1 MGRSFFQT
9 ALGRVCLGLLAAA
22 AMGGGLL
29 GYSMLRDQ
37 TILGDLRPT
46 EPIRILHTV
55 EDPDSDEDL
64 PPAESEDPGL
74 TEPDTPEEL
83 PEPPTES
90 TEPPTEPEPTEP
102 KSSEP
107 AAVPTEPEPSEP
119 ENQPPAPTPTQPAAP
134 VSPTPTEPTTADSAV
149 LGLQWEGESG
159 NAADWTAELPEG
171 AGSNNRVLM
180 IAVRGDDTPEI
191 STDNPSLLQVWYQ
204 GDRYRRDGDVVY
216 YGWTISPRQSGT
228 SHVLCSL
235 NGKITHSLTVTVPD
249 YPDMILSYSVEAE
262 TINIDDIAWPLEDCH
277 VGGRYYFEALVQGQ
291 TDCFFVT
298 NNPQVVEF
306 GYPGYMSHAAP
317 GLWCPRAD
325 YYIWGEIIGT
335 GDAEVYLYFKGE
347 IVKTWIVHASEHI
360 PGPDESDE
368 DLYVNP

>member
-1 MGRSFFQT
+1 M
-9 ALGRVCLGLLAAA
+9 
-22 AMGGGLL
+22 L
-29 GYSMLRDQ
+29 GYGWLKERAL
-37 TILGDLRPT
+37 IGDVQPPDDPIRIESTLEPPVETAEDLIPVPSEDPAAPT
-46 EPIRILHTV
+46 EPV
-55 EDPDSDEDL
+55 EESETPEDL
-64 PPAESEDPGL
+64 
-74 TEPDTPEEL
+74 
-83 PEPPTES
+83 
-90 TEPPTEPEPTEP
+90 TEPPTEATEP
-102 KSSEP
+102 S
-107 AAVPTEPEPSEP
+107 TEPEPSEP

-134 VSPTPTEPTTADSAV
+134 VSPTPTEPTAADSAV

-159 NAADWTAELPEG
+159 SAADWTAELPEG

-204 GDRYRRDGDVVY
+204 RDRYRRDGDVVY
-216 YGWTISPRQSGT
+216 YGWTISPQRSGT

-235 NGKITHSLTVTVPD
+235 NGKTTHSLTVTVPD
-249 YPDMILSYSVEAE
+249 YPDMILSYSVTAE

-277 VGGRYYFEALVQGQ
+277 VGGRYYFKALVQGQ

-298 NNPQVVEF
+298 NNPQVVKF
-306 GYPGYMSHAAP
+306 DFPGYMSHAAP
-317 GLWCPRAD
+317 GLWCPRSD

>member
-1 MGRSFFQT
+1 M
-9 ALGRVCLGLLAAA
+9 CLGLLAAA

-180 IAVRGDDTPEI
+180 IAVRGEDTPEI

-235 NGKITHSLTVTVPD
+235 NGKTTHSLTVTVPD